1 MPRFLGDPSYAHG
14 TPACVGVLVTNLG
27 TPDAPT
33 PRALRRYLAEFLAD
47 PRVVET
53 PRLIWWLAL
62 HGVILRVRPR
72 RSARLYEKVWR
83 EAGSPLLR
91 ISRSQAA
98 ALQEALT
105 QKFPGPVRVALGM
118 RYGQPSVATALE
130 ELRRASV
137 RRLLVLPLYPQYSAT
152 TTASTFDAVAD
163 QLKSWRWLPE
173 IRFITH
179 YHDEPGYIRAL
190 SRSIGESWEAQ
201 GRSQRLLFSFHGIP
215 KRYFLD
221 GDPYHC
227 QCQKTARLVAE
238 ELGLRDGEW
247 TVSFQSRFGPQE
259 WLTPYTDHT
268 LRDWAKDGAGSV
280 DVVCPG
286 FSADCLETLEEIAQL
301 NREVFLSAGG
311 QRYTYIPA
319 LNDGVEHIQFLAG
332 LVARHGQGWPEA
344 SLDWDA
350 RRVSAELAQSRQR
363 AAAMGAPR

>member
-14 TPACVGVLVTNLG
+14 TQPCMGVLVTNLG

-53 PRLIWWLAL
+53 PRVIWWLAL
-62 HGVILRVRPR
+62 HAVILRVRPR
-72 RSARLYEKVWR
+72 RSARLYEKVWQ

-91 ISRSQAA
+91 ISRSQTA
-98 ALQEALT
+98 ALQRALT
-105 QKFPGPVRVALGM
+105 QKLPGPVRVALGM
-118 RYGQPSVATALE
+118 RYGKPSIAAALD
-130 ELRRASV
+130 ELRHASA

-163 QLKSWRWLPE
+163 QLKNWRWLPE
-173 IRFITH
+173 LHFVTH

-190 SRSIGESWEAQ
+190 ARSVKATWEAH
-201 GRSQRLLFSFHGIP
+201 GRSRRLLFSFHGIP
-215 KRYFLD
+215 NRYFLA

-227 QCQKTARLVAE
+227 QCRKTARLVAD
-238 ELGLRDGEW
+238 ELGMPEGDW

-259 WLTPYTDHT
+259 WLAPYTDRT
-268 LRDWAKDGAGSV
+268 LREWAKNGISSV
-280 DVVCPG
+280 DVICPG

-311 QRYTYIPA
+311 ERYTYIPA
-319 LNDGVEHIQFLAG
+319 LNDGVEHIQLLAD
-332 LVARHGQGWPEA
+332 LVAKHSQGWPEA
-344 SLDWDA
+344 SPDWDVQRQA
-350 RRVSAELAQSRQR
+350 AELALSRQR